1 MNEETEP
8 REAPAGRGLV
18 KLVAPLAVLCALLAL
33 LAVPLLMWQRGVRR
47 EKELKSAGA
56 AAALRLAG
64 RGAAL
69 VKEYRDWKAGN
80 PGKAWKPVRLELSEY
95 VAGAEVEAVDAL
107 VLYGGTL
114 VAGAAEQPQ
123 SLKGR
128 PEESGAEGVEVI
140 RGHYTRGKRSIPCLQ
155 FKVPLEVPGTATKGT
170 ARLIVRLPE

>member
-1 MNEETEP
+1 MNEETEQI
-8 REAPAGRGLV
+8 EAPSGGGLV
-18 KLVAPLAVLCALLAL
+18 KLVAPLAVLCGLLAL

-56 AAALRLAG
+56 AAALKLAG

-80 PGKAWKPVRLELSEY
+80 PGQAWRPVRLELSEY
-95 VAGAEVEAVDAL
+95 VAGAELEAVDAL
-107 VLYGGTL
+107 VLYGHTL
-114 VAGAAEQPQ
+114 VASAAEKPQ

-128 PEESGAEGVEVI
+128 PEPGGAAGVELI
-140 RGHYTRGKRSIPCLQ
+140 RGHYTRGKRLIPCLQ
-155 FKVPLEVPGTATKGT
+155 FKVAFEVPGTAAKGT